1 MLSFNSH
8 PRSAPAALIGVAL
21 VIATGGCGSDS
32 NSGSSSEPSS
42 AGAAVAGPEV
52 QGRPDASKLTCS
64 HLANPANFAVAYDA
78 AFDLAGR
85 TRVTDGSTQQVA
97 SRIYAA
103 MSDLCEKRSDPS
115 YRPVEDA
122 VDAVKSGGYVIRT
135 TLR

>member
-1 MLSFNSH
+1 MLSFISH

-32 NSGSSSEPSS
+32 KSGSSSERSS
-42 AGAAVAGPEV
+42 AGAAAGPEV
-52 QGRPDASKLTCS
+52 QGRADASKLTCS

-122 VDAVKSGGYVIRT
+122 VDAVKSGGYEIRS